1 MCVGYSW
8 ACWRL
13 QGFHGLWRRCAAM
26 CGCRLCQAA
35 NVYLPPLLTH
45 QVQVLYFYFKK
56 EKHYGSFEPY
66 GKLMLCWH
74 AWTDGKSSVEVP
86 WCSTQGCDFQT
97 AFTSIFF
104 QKIKMFSFWKKNYCW
119 QNLKHDYAL
128 LVIVPDISSSTG
140 FHPTVTEQSRHLSHF
155 PGLETD
161 SSAPL
166 DEFSTISTK
175 RWAKTCLV
183 YSKLHERSCTIT
195 Q

>member
-128 LVIVPDISSSTG
+128 LVIVPDISSSTS
-140 FHPTVTEQSRHLSHF
+140 FRHTTEQSWPSSHF
-155 PGLETD
+155 SLPGNRFLC
-161 SSAPL
+161 SAWRILYNFTSHAQPGPGG
-166 DEFSTISTK
+166 
-175 RWAKTCLV
+175 
-183 YSKLHERSCTIT
+183 
-195 Q
+195 